1 MLHDVTPSVQQ
12 MFTGAIGNLGKGD
25 RPLIEEQPQIKRK
38 VPLAAHF
45 RGLFFGSCCSGRA
58 RLSVLP
64 LLRDSFFMQKSS
76 WWVEVKFGEK
86 SCDVERLEEKGFSSA
101 GFVRWLRVGSCV
113 GILDAVSVLARDGCQ
128 GACKS
133 MKLDHSPRYLQDCIW
148 LNLMCGTWTWAS
160 WLKWPLV
167 SWSVYLVELPSS

>member
-76 WWVEVKFGEK
+76 
-86 SCDVERLEEKGFSSA
+86 
-101 GFVRWLRVGSCV
+101 
-113 GILDAVSVLARDGCQ
+113 
-128 GACKS
+128 
-133 MKLDHSPRYLQDCIW
+133 
-148 LNLMCGTWTWAS
+148 
-160 WLKWPLV
+160 
-167 SWSVYLVELPSS
+167 